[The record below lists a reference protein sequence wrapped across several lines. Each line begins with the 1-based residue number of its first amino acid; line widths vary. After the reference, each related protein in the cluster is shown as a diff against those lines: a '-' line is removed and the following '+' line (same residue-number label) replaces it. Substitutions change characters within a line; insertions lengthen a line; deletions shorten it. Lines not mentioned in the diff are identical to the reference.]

1 MFQNCSP
8 SRARLVNDLF
18 ESETKNS
25 DRLSSF
31 GCSRAMSDIIVEPQ
45 RPVLTMKTGGSML
58 APVVPRVDPDC
69 CGRFRCPQRQSP
81 ATKEVIAPELASPL
95 CAAAVHSALVEP
107 GDDVFGRGE
116 DRAR

>member
-45 RPVLTMKTGGSML
+45 RPVLTMKTGDSMRAL
-58 APVVPRVDPDC
+58 VVPRGPD
-69 CGRFRCPQRQSP
+69 FWDSVP
-81 ATKEVIAPELASPL
+81 ASPSPFPPPQERLL
-95 CAAAVHSALVEP
+95 CAKLQPRFCRVVCSVLVEP
-107 GDDVFGRGE
+107 
-116 DRAR
+116 